1 MCPPRSARSWRCC
14 VPTHPLFSPM
24 PRRGAAGTKNGS
36 RCRPHAWTCA
46 ICPSRHGHAATA
58 APRNSP
64 PGAGSAVRPRR
75 LGWRPRHLAL
85 LAALARVLDHLLALG
100 GARLVPLL
108 AQHLALRRRQLLEL
122 VKILPHPG
130 LLIRRQFLESL
141 PAAAQRMALLGRQPL
156 PVRKSLARLVTLLGR
171 HAEPAVG
178 AVCERLLARGR
189 QAVPLACESRQHLAL
204 LGRKARP
211 GDRSRGSG
219 TRRRRLLR
227 NGGRLLRNGG
237 RLLCKRGRCRKQQ
250 QGDARARGVTH
261 YFSLPLRSAAA
272 EEAELRGAADP

>member
-1 MCPPRSARSWRCC
+1 MVFQSGIRVRLLTA
-14 VPTHPLFSPM
+14 SPI
-24 PRRGAAGTKNGS
+24 RRGFLRT
-36 RCRPHAWTCA
+36 RLLL
-46 ICPSRHGHAATA
+46 A
-58 APRNSP
+58 APKP
-64 PGAGSAVRPRR
+64 WESASLAVLRPRR
-75 LGWRPRHLAL
+75 LGRRPRHLAL
-85 LAALARVLDHLLALG
+85 LSPLARVLDHLLALG
-100 GARLVPLL
+100 GGRTAPLL
-108 AQHLALRRRQLLEL
+108 AQYLAPRRRQLLEL
-122 VKILPHPG
+122 VEILPHPG
-130 LLIRRQFLESL
+130 LLVRRQFLEFL

-227 NGGRLLRNGG
+227 
-237 RLLCKRGRCRKQQ
+237 KRGRCRKQQ

>member
-1 MCPPRSARSWRCC
+1 MVFQSGIRVRLLTASPIRRGFLRTRLLLAAPKPWESASLAVLRPRS
-14 VPTHPLFSPM
+14 L
-24 PRRGAAGTKNGS
+24 G
-36 RCRPHAWTCA
+36 
-46 ICPSRHGHAATA
+46 
-58 APRNSP
+58 
-64 PGAGSAVRPRR
+64 RPRR
-75 LGWRPRHLAL
+75 LGRRPRHLGL
-85 LAALARVLDHLLALG
+85 LSPLARVLDHLLALG
-100 GARLVPLL
+100 GGRAAPLL
-108 AQHLALRRRQLLEL
+108 AQYLAPRRRQLLEL
-122 VKILPHPG
+122 VEILPHPG
-130 LLIRRQFLESL
+130 LLVRRQFLEFL

-227 NGGRLLRNGG
+227 NGGRLL
-237 RLLCKRGRCRKQQ
+237 CKRGRCRKQQ

>member
-75 LGWRPRHLAL
+75 LGRRPRHLAL
-85 LAALARVLDHLLALG
+85 LSALARVLDHVLALG
-100 GARLVPLL
+100 WARLVPLL

-130 LLIRRQFLESL
+130 LLVRRQRLKFL
-141 PAAAQRMALLGRQPL
+141 PAAAQRMALLGRQGL
-156 PVRKSLARLVTLLGR
+156 PMRKALARLVALLGR
-171 HAEPAVG
+171 PSQPAVG
-178 AVCERLLARGR
+178 AVRERLLARRR
-189 QAVPLACESRQHLAL
+189 QAVPLGCESRQHLLL

-219 TRRRRLLR
+219 TRR
-227 NGGRLLRNGG
+227 GRLLRNGG
-237 RLLCKRGRCRKQQ
+237 PLLRNGGAPLRKSGRRPQQ
-250 QGDARARGVTH
+250 PPGGPSARGGF
-261 YFSLPLRSAAA
+261 YFISLPPGSAAA
-272 EEAELRGAADP
+272 GGAG

>member
-1 MCPPRSARSWRCC
+1 MVSRSGIRVRRLRASPIRRGFLRTRLLLAAPKPWESASLAVRARS
-14 VPTHPLFSPM
+14 L
-24 PRRGAAGTKNGS
+24 G
-36 RCRPHAWTCA
+36 
-46 ICPSRHGHAATA
+46 
-58 APRNSP
+58 
-64 PGAGSAVRPRR
+64 RPRR
-75 LGWRPRHLAL
+75 LGRPRHLAL
-85 LAALARVLDHLLALG
+85 PSPLARVLDHLLALG

-108 AQHLALRRRQLLEL
+108 AQYLAPRRRQLLEL
-122 VKILPHPG
+122 VEILPHPG
-130 LLIRRQFLESL
+130 LLVRRQFLEFL

>member
-1 MCPPRSARSWRCC
+1 
-14 VPTHPLFSPM
+14 VEF
-24 PRRGAAGTKNGS
+24 
-36 RCRPHAWTCA
+36 
-46 ICPSRHGHAATA
+46 
-58 APRNSP
+58 
-64 PGAGSAVRPRR
+64 
-75 LGWRPRHLAL
+75 
-85 LAALARVLDHLLALG
+85 
-100 GARLVPLL
+100 
-108 AQHLALRRRQLLEL
+108 
-122 VKILPHPG
+122 
-130 LLIRRQFLESL
+130 L

-189 QAVPLACESRQHLAL
+189 QAIPLACESRQHLAL
-204 LGRKARP
+204 LGCKARP

-219 TRRRRLLR
+219 TRRRRLLRNGGRLLRNGGRLLR